1 MQYRLLTTGALGLA
15 LALSTAVS
23 ASAQVQ
29 TDTTR
34 RDTSTVRSTRSI
46 PVSKEVSTQ
55 ESTGAVAPMDTTT
68 PAPDTTTM
76 TPAPA
81 PVDTTT
87 PAPVD
92 TTTQITTDTT
102 TLATTVEPEP
112 IGPVA
117 GGWYFGLGGGALVP
131 QGDYSDALSTGWSAG
146 AMLGWRPV
154 NSIWGVRLDA
164 NYGRLSAQE
173 SAGLSSDDQLTTW
186 NAMLDLTLDFPIGQ
200 NGSSFYLLGGA
211 GLHNFAWDFEG
222 VDDDPNQSFDE
233 VEDATDF
240 GVNAGAGL
248 NFAIGRTNLFVEG
261 RFINVFNG
269 NDVVDDARFIPIS
282 AGLKWFF

>member
-1 MQYRLLTTGALGLA
+1 
-15 LALSTAVS
+15 
-23 ASAQVQ
+23 VQ

-68 PAPDTTTM
+68 PAPAPE
-76 TPAPA
+76 PAPA

-87 PAPVD
+87 PAPAPVD

-112 IGPVA
+112 MGPVP
-117 GGWYFGLGGGALVP
+117 GGWYFGLGGGALLP
-131 QGDYSDALSTGWSAG
+131 QGDYADGLSTGWNAG

-164 NYGRLSAQE
+164 NYGRLSAKDDIV
-173 SAGLSSDDQLTTW
+173 GLTSDDQLTTW

-200 NGSSFYLLGGA
+200 NGSSFYVLGGA
-211 GLHNFAWDFEG
+211 GLHNFAWDFEDI
-222 VDDDPNQSFDE
+222 DDDQDLDAF
-233 VEDATDF
+233 EDATDL
-240 GVNAGAGL
+240 GVNAGAGF
-248 NFAIGRTNLFVEG
+248 NFALGRTNFFVEG

-269 NDVVDDARFIPIS
+269 NDAVADARFIPVS